1 VIRERDVQAV
11 IERRQLGID
20 ASNHV
25 WTLMDK
31 PDRTREED
39 DLGLHE
45 IHASADRANPVAGD
59 ADAAGRHDSQARQLG
74 KRIAEDHDRKH
85 VSAELET
92 LPL

>member
-1 VIRERDVQAV
+1 V

-20 ASNHV
+20 VSNDV

-45 IHASADRANPVAGD
+45 IHASADRRNAIVRDDEAARRQEAPGSELGEPVEEED
-59 ADAAGRHDSQARQLG
+59 AREHLFEA
-74 KRIAEDHDRKH
+74 
-85 VSAELET
+85 LET
-92 LPL
+92 LPR